1 MKKVELIAL
10 LTDSK
15 KIIEF
20 LQRRGVVEISS
31 NDDEELDTTN
41 VTAIVGE
48 FEKFRSTV
56 AEALEILN
64 KYSPEKKPV
73 TEMFES
79 RTEVNIDTLDNPDFR
94 LEKTLSIANE
104 IVRSNQE
111 ISEIEKNIS
120 QIDVK
125 CDILKQWKNLDIP
138 MNFKGTSMTSAFIGT
153 VPFSI
158 TEDFINLFPNGS
170 YMEIISQSKEQ
181 TNLFI
186 VCVNDVV
193 DEIRDLLRQ
202 NSFNSISEPENNT
215 PSEVIERCRNER
227 LSYEN
232 RRLELQ
238 KHIKDLSE
246 HRKKLEISAD
256 YLQMRKDKYN
266 AFSSLGFTEKTFVL
280 NGYIPEKY
288 VNSLREEL
296 EKKFTVYVDF
306 TEPPEDEEVP
316 VLLENSKF
324 SAPVEGITKMYSMPS
339 KSDVDPTPVMSFFYY
354 LFFGMMLSDAG
365 YGLLMFIG
373 TTIILKK
380 FKLDN
385 TMKKTM
391 TMFRNCGV
399 STLIW
404 GALFGS
410 WFGDIVQVVGREYFG
425 KEIGSI
431 ALWFQPLDDPI
442 KLLLYSFA
450 LGILH
455 LFLGVGVSFKMS
467 WDDGRKLD
475 AILDTVPVY
484 LTILGVAPLAASIL
498 TDVPSIL
505 KTIGT
510 YLLIAGVVLIVLT
523 SGRSSK
529 SIFGKFFGGLYA
541 LYNTA
546 TGYLSDILSYSRLL
560 ALGLATGSIASVI
573 NLIGTMPENMIV
585 KTILLVV
592 VFIVGHT
599 ANLAINLLGAYVHT
613 DRLQFVELFGKFYT
627 GGGREFNPFA
637 INTKYITFKE
647 EISK

>member
-111 ISEIEKNIS
+111 IAEIEKNIS

-186 VCVNDVV
+186 VCVNDIV

-365 YGLLMFIG
+365 YGLLMLIG